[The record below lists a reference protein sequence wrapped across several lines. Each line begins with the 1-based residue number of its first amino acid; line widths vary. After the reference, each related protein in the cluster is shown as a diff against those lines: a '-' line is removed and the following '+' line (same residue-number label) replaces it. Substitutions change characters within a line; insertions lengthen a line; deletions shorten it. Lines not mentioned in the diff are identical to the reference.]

1 MPPEQ
6 IIAYAIAQFEK
17 PLVSYAKNITG
28 DLESARDAVQETF
41 LRLSRQNLPRL
52 QPRLAPWLYCVCR
65 NCALDHRRRS
75 NRYTDPVDEDHIP
88 ADGNPLHHAI
98 AEEDK
103 KKLASLVATLPAR
116 QQELLKLKFEG
127 DLTYKEMGAV
137 MKMSISHIGVQL
149 HETIQN
155 LRKLWKSDLPFPEQP
170 AP

>member
-1 MPPEQ
+1 
-6 IIAYAIAQFEK
+6 
-17 PLVSYAKNITG
+17 
-28 DLESARDAVQETF
+28 
-41 LRLSRQNLPRL
+41 
-52 QPRLAPWLYCVCR
+52 
-65 NCALDHRRRS
+65 LDHRRRS

-88 ADGNPLHHAI
+88 ADGNPLQHAI

-127 DLTYKEMGAV
+127 DLTYKEMGDV
-137 MKMSISHIGVQL
+137 MKMSISNIGVQL

-155 LRKLWKSDLPFPEQP
+155 LRKLWKSDLPFSEQS

>member
-6 IIAYAIAQFEK
+6 IIADAIAQFEK

-41 LRLSRQNLPRL
+41 LRLSRQNLPHL

-65 NCALDHRRRS
+65 NCALDHRRRAS
-75 NRYTDPVDEDHIP
+75 RYTDPVDEDHIP
-88 ADGNPLHHAI
+88 AADNPLHHAI

-103 KKLASLVATLPAR
+103 KKLACLVATLTPR

-127 DLTYKEMGAV
+127 DLSYKEMGVV
-137 MKMSISHIGVQL
+137 MKMSISNIGVQL

-155 LRKLWKSDLPFPEQP
+155 LRKLWKSDLPFSEQS